1 MSVEIAPDGMYQVTP
16 PVRLP
21 EVLDVLIVGGG
32 PAGTAAAFRAK
43 ELGLAALVVD
53 YDDVMKRIRDY
64 AKDKLI
70 LPSFGGGDKM
80 AFPVGNSLV
89 QRLHF
94 DDIDKDDLCAQWRA
108 HYCRCGIPAKI
119 GVELTGVTAQNDGTW
134 EARAWNHRSRTD
146 ETYRTRH
153 VVIAIGRGV
162 PRRFDIP
169 GDTDG
174 IAYRLD
180 DPAHYVGHPACVIGG
195 GTSAA
200 EAVIAISNLK
210 VDRQDET
217 PVYWFYRGSRMPKVS
232 KALSDVFF
240 EAYVGNGNVRYYP
253 YSEPVAVVP
262 GPDRQDYL
270 SVRIDRKDVP
280 DRPAETIH
288 LEFLKPHCIACIGE
302 DVPEAFL
309 REMGLEMLAQGQNRK
324 KFMVV
329 NRLLETRQPNVY
341 VIGDL
346 LSQAYL
352 RADNFDADPSSFELV
367 KHRGNIKSALHD
379 GVFVAEVIQQRIDG
393 RPRDGVQ
400 VSIKEQA
407 PAPLDLEATMM
418 PEIRDLS
425 LPPGL
430 SLEDEVAPSDAAAL
444 LIQMTPAGVDEAEFA
459 LPPNGPIRIGK
470 NEGEITFP
478 NDPLLADPHVT
489 LEAED
494 GAFML
499 RDEGSQAG
507 TFYQLRP
514 GQAQT
519 IQAGDI
525 VRVGQQFLVFRQS
538 GERFELLHYDRS
550 GRLRQQALL
559 QEGRSVLGRPS
570 PDAARKQPDLALDHD
585 DPTLS
590 RFHVAAMVA
599 EDTLVLKDLESL
611 NGTYL
616 KVRGA
621 LRLEHDDV
629 FRVGRQMLRLSLG
642 VAAPPPRPTS
652 EPTPARLAD
661 DATPSP
667 DPQPVAAPAAPVAQ
681 ASDGTSD
688 TSSVAI
694 PPGAPEASVHAA
706 DETALS
712 ITFQQEGTTAA
723 LSTPQTVL
731 DAADEHDVFID
742 WECRKGTCG
751 CDPIRV
757 VSGTEHMSPVGNDE
771 AKTLK
776 DLGLEPGAYRLACV
790 AKVQGPVVI
799 ETMN

>member
-1 MSVEIAPDGMYQVTP
+1 M
-16 PVRLP
+16 
-21 EVLDVLIVGGG
+21 
-32 PAGTAAAFRAK
+32 
-43 ELGLAALVVD
+43 
-53 YDDVMKRIRDY
+53 
-64 AKDKLI
+64 
-70 LPSFGGGDKM
+70 
-80 AFPVGNSLV
+80 
-89 QRLHF
+89 
-94 DDIDKDDLCAQWRA
+94 
-108 HYCRCGIPAKI
+108 
-119 GVELTGVTAQNDGTW
+119 
-134 EARAWNHRSRTD
+134 
-146 ETYRTRH
+146 
-153 VVIAIGRGV
+153 
-162 PRRFDIP
+162 
-169 GDTDG
+169 
-174 IAYRLD
+174 
-180 DPAHYVGHPACVIGG
+180 
-195 GTSAA
+195 
-200 EAVIAISNLK
+200 
-210 VDRQDET
+210 
-217 PVYWFYRGSRMPKVS
+217 
-232 KALSDVFF
+232 
-240 EAYVGNGNVRYYP
+240 
-253 YSEPVAVVP
+253 
-262 GPDRQDYL
+262 
-270 SVRIDRKDVP
+270 
-280 DRPAETIH
+280 
-288 LEFLKPHCIACIGE
+288 
-302 DVPEAFL
+302 
-309 REMGLEMLAQGQNRK
+309 
-324 KFMVV
+324 
-329 NRLLETRQPNVY
+329 
-341 VIGDL
+341 
-346 LSQAYL
+346 
-352 RADNFDADPSSFELV
+352 
-367 KHRGNIKSALHD
+367 
-379 GVFVAEVIQQRIDG
+379 
-393 RPRDGVQ
+393 
-400 VSIKEQA
+400 
-407 PAPLDLEATMM
+407 
-418 PEIRDLS
+418 
-425 LPPGL
+425 
-430 SLEDEVAPSDAAAL
+430 
-444 LIQMTPAGVDEAEFA
+444 DEAEFA

-499 RDEGSQAG
+499 CDEGSQAG

-538 GERFELLHYDRS
+538 GGRFELLHYDRS

-570 PDAARKQPDLALDHD
+570 PDATRKQPDLALDHD

-590 RFHVAAMVA
+590 RFHVAAMVSG
-599 EDTLVLKDLESL
+599 DTLVLKDLESL

-642 VAAPPPRPTS
+642 VSAPPPRPTS
-652 EPTPARLAD
+652 EPTPSRQAD
-661 DATPSP
+661 RASSPP
-667 DPQPVAAPAAPVAQ
+667 DPQPVAAPAAPAAQ
-681 ASDGTSD
+681 APGGTSD

-757 VSGTEHMSPVGNDE
+757 VSGTEHMSPVGDDE

-776 DLGLEPGAYRLACV
+776 DLGLEPGTYRLACV